1 MSASE
6 VFDRYPRQ
14 TSIAPAVVLL
24 LVPTGPLVASMA
36 WPSVDPEVSFPFASG
51 VWIAWFRTPGCCPSG
66 SGASDPL
73 EGDPVSEPCAS
84 GVPNAS
90 PGCVSSV
97 PCGMYAVP
105 FPASAGRPST
115 SPHAAIGAF
124 SETTKTSDK
133 TTASARPAF
142 VVPFICS
149 AFLTCH
155 YVMLA
160 CSCNRTLILCSR
172 QKGAHFGLPPPL
184 DRGRRIPLPKY
195 GRVAVWI
202 ASS

>member
-124 SETTKTSDK
+124 SETTKASDK

-160 CSCNRTLILCSR
+160 CSCDQRSSS
-172 QKGAHFGLPPPL
+172 A
-184 DRGRRIPLPKY
+184 RGRKGRISAFRPRSIAGGGYPLPKY

>member
-105 FPASAGRPST
+105 FPASAGRPSDIA
-115 SPHAAIGAF
+115 PCGHRRVQRNHQGQRQ
-124 SETTKTSDK
+124 DNGQ
-133 TTASARPAF
+133 RPAGLRR
-142 VVPFICS
+142 PFICS

-160 CSCNRTLILCSR
+160 CSCNRTLIPLLAAER
-172 QKGAHFGLPPPL
+172 GAFRPSPPL